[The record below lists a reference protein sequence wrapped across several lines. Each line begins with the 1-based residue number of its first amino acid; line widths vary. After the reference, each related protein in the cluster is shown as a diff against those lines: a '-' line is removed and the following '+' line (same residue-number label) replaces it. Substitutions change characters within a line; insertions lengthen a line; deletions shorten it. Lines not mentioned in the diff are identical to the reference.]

1 MEGDITSHSA
11 RGLSRRQW
19 LMLAGASATSALAG
33 CGGEEAVEGE
43 NAQQGRS
50 DVEVADFKD
59 VTFVTTEF
67 NTIRNLNYNPFDVL
81 YFPIQSPFYLFGQL
95 YTVTE
100 TDGRI
105 TVQPGLAKVDDGPI
119 SQGQGYP
126 RLEIE
131 NGQVDV
137 PLHEDH
143 TWHDGTPVTARDV
156 VTRFRLLELMDY
168 PVWDLLED
176 VEVLDD
182 HTVRF
187 HTVES
192 ANEEILLE
200 RFSTLMMATQHDEYA
215 QFLPDGPVEEMNAT
229 ERSILQGELLNY
241 EVREDVTG
249 WGPWQMEE
257 MRDREMI
264 FVPHEEHPLNDRV
277 NFPRVKF
284 EWFSTKQSRA
294 QNLLGGNFS
303 GYDEVPNQ
311 LMSGQVPEKYR
322 EYHYRRRT
330 GWGWAFN
337 HDHPYFS
344 DRRVRQA
351 FAFAMDKG
359 EIVRNSGLA
368 ENIRSPHSHDSGFYT
383 EEELHN
389 VYFGDGI
396 LDELTS
402 YDQDTERAAE
412 LLREAGWERRDGEW
426 YDDQGERASV
436 TIRVCIMWPEQLNMA
451 EVTVDQLQE
460 FGIDAEFESQEL
472 VVFYGQT
479 MINANYD
486 MAAWIAGAAEPNP
499 HAPLSYMWNGS
510 DVTTDTHNHPDEVE
524 VPMPVGDPDGD
535 LETVNVQDLISAI
548 PQTSADDAQELYR
561 KLVWTYNQWLPVY
574 CINEESAITYLDT
587 SEFTA
592 PDPDQPEAS
601 AWAPVTYLMHRANVQ
616 AIE

>member
-1 MEGDITSHSA
+1 MEGDTTSHSA

-19 LMLAGASATSALAG
+19 LILAGASASTALAG
-33 CGGEEAVEGE
+33 CGGEEAVEGQ
-43 NAQQGRS
+43 NGQRNR
-50 DVEVADFKD
+50 DVTVADFKD

-100 TDGRI
+100 VDGRI
-105 TVQPGLAKVDDGPI
+105 SVQPGMAKVDEGPI
-119 SQGQGYP
+119 EQGQGYP
-126 RLEIE
+126 RLQVEDA
-131 NGQVDV
+131 QVDV

-143 TWHDGTPVTARDV
+143 SWHDGTPVTARDV
-156 VTRFRLLELMDY
+156 VTRFRLMELMEY

-176 VEVLDD
+176 VEVVDD

-187 HTVES
+187 HTVQGV
-192 ANEEILLE
+192 NEEILLE
-200 RFSTLMMATQHDEYA
+200 RFSTLMMATQHDEYE
-215 QFLPDGPVEEMNAT
+215 QFVPDEPVDEMNPT
-229 ERSILQGELLNY
+229 DRSILRGKLLNY
-241 EVREDVTG
+241 TVREDVTG
-249 WGPWQMEE
+249 WGPWQMEDI
-257 MRDREMI
+257 RDREMI
-264 FVPHEEHPLNDRV
+264 FVPHEDHPLADRI

-311 LMSGQVPEKYR
+311 LMSGQVPAKYR

-337 HDHPYFS
+337 YDHPYFE
-344 DRRVRQA
+344 DRRIRQA
-351 FAFAMDKG
+351 FAFAMDKD

-368 ENIRSPHSHDSGFYT
+368 EDIRSPHSHDTGFYT
-383 EEELHN
+383 EEELHR
-389 VYFGDGI
+389 VYFGDDI
-396 LDELTS
+396 LDELTV

-412 LLREAGWERRDGEW
+412 LLRAAGWQRDGGQW
-426 YDDQGERASV
+426 YDSNGEPASV
-436 TIRVCIMWPEQLNMA
+436 TIRVCNMWPEQLNMA
-451 EVTVDQLQE
+451 NVSKDHLQA
-460 FGIDAEFESQEL
+460 FGIDAQVESQEL

-479 MINANYD
+479 MINADYD

-510 DVTTDTHNHPDEVE
+510 DVTTDTHNHPEEVE

-535 LETVNVQDLISAI
+535 LETVNVQDLLSEI
-548 PQTSADDAQELYR
+548 PQTPADESQELYR

-574 CINEESAITYLDT
+574 CINEESAITYLDS